1 MLKTILLILFAYISN
16 FAQQEETHVWK
27 VINADDGSKF
37 WFDASSLDTTK
48 GDKFNIWILQ
58 TNQPPK
64 TYEGIDGEVFRTKT
78 LYTINLTTVKYGILK
93 VRYYNMSNQEIF
105 SFDYDKPMP
114 PESIRYPYP
123 ITDHS
128 LLYYLIKELYEPK
141 NEQTKKLN

>member
-1 MLKTILLILFAYISN
+1 MLKTILIILIAYISLMS
-16 FAQQEETHVWK
+16 QQDDKHVWK

-37 WFDASSLDTTK
+37 WFDAASLDTIK
-48 GDKFNIWILQ
+48 GDRFNIWILQ

-64 TYEGIDGEVFRTKT
+64 TYEGIDGEVFRVKT

-93 VRYYNMSNQEIF
+93 VRYYNLSNQEIF

-128 LLYYLIKELYEPK
+128 QLFYLIRELYGPK
-141 NEQTKKLN
+141 EEQTKKFN

>member
-1 MLKTILLILFAYISN
+1 MLKTTLVLLLTCISQ
-16 FAQQEETHVWK
+16 FAQQDDKQVWK
-27 VINADDGSKF
+27 VVNADDGTKF
-37 WFDASSLDTTK
+37 WFDASSLDTIK

-64 TYEGIDGEVFRTKT
+64 TYEGIEGEVFRVKT
-78 LYTINLTTVKYGILK
+78 LYTINLTSVKYGILK

-123 ITDHS
+123 ITDNS
-128 LLYYLIKELYEPK
+128 ILFYLIRELYGPNK
-141 NEQTKKLN
+141 EQSKKLN

>member
-1 MLKTILLILFAYISN
+1 MLKTILLILIAYISS

-37 WFDASSLDTTK
+37 WFDSSSLDTTK

-128 LLYYLIKELYEPK
+128 LLHYLIKELYEPK